1 MSAGQLLEG
10 EPMKEV
16 VECAMNVSEG
26 RDKTKL
32 EAIAGQIEDTPEAFL
47 LGYSA
52 DPAHHRTVFTFI
64 GNQNAIIEAAFRAG
78 EKAVQLIDLR
88 VHKGVHPRIGAVDV
102 IPFVPLQGVNMH
114 DCVQIAHRLA
124 RRIAGDLHVPAY
136 LYAEAAIRAGG
147 RDLSSIRRGEFEGLS
162 DQVVSDLARQPDYGS
177 NRLHPTAGA
186 VAVGARP
193 ILIAYN
199 IFLDTS
205 ELEVARRIAVRIRE
219 SSGGLPGVKALG
231 FYIDYRDLAQVSTNV
246 VDYQQ
251 TSLSRVF
258 EGVQREA
265 RRLETDVLS
274 SEIVG
279 LVPQAALERN
289 APEILKLEGFDSNQI
304 LENRIT
310 EVFDKKRRAL
320 GEKENS
326 TKRMG

>member
-1 MSAGQLLEG
+1 MSAGQSLAG
-10 EPMKEV
+10 EPMKEI

-26 RDKTKL
+26 REETKL
-32 EAIAGQIEDTPEAFL
+32 EAIAGRIEDTPDAYL

-64 GNQNAIIEAAFRAG
+64 GNQDSIFEAAFRAG

-102 IPFVPLQGVNMH
+102 IPVVPIQGVDMH

-124 RRIAGDLHVPAY
+124 RRIAGDLHVPVY
-136 LYAEAAIRAGG
+136 LYAEAAIRAGR

-162 DQVVSDLARQPDYGS
+162 DQVVFDPARQPDYGS

-199 IFLDTS
+199 IFLNTS
-205 ELEVARRIAVRIRE
+205 DVEVARRIAARIRE
-219 SSGGLPGVKALG
+219 SSGGLPGVRALG
-231 FYIDYRDLAQVSTNV
+231 FYIDYRDLAQVSMNV
-246 VDYQQ
+246 ANYQQ
-251 TSLSRVF
+251 TPLSKVF
-258 EGVQREA
+258 EGVQQEA
-265 RRLETDVLS
+265 QRFETDVLS

-279 LVPQAALERN
+279 LVPQAALEGN
-289 APEILKLEGFDSNQI
+289 SSVNLKLEGFDSNQI
-304 LENRIT
+304 LESRIT
-310 EVFDKKRRAL
+310 EVLDKKRGSR
-320 GEKENS
+320 GEEGKS
-326 TKRMG
+326 TERMR